1 MRTTLDN
8 RNPIANLE
16 HELIFQGFSPHTVK
30 LYLYYNKKFLDFIQK
45 SSKEVNNQDI
55 RKFVKK
61 QKSTREQS
69 LAISALRFYYNQI
82 LKRRFPSIRHPR
94 QERKAKEE
102 ISKEQIKRIIQKTDN
117 PKHKAILALKSYSK
131 LTTKQ
136 IILLEKDDFLAKT
149 SQIIIDY
156 GKKQEKTRDLSQNTG
171 KILKN
176 WLKLAK
182 NTKNPYIFPGM
193 GNKSHLS
200 MRGIQKILKITK
212 IG

>member
-1 MRTTLDN
+1 MRTTIND
-8 RNPIANLE
+8 RKPIANLKQ
-16 HELIFQGFSPHTVK
+16 ELLFQGFSPHTVK
-30 LYLYYNKKFLDFIQK
+30 IYVYYNKKFLDFIQK
-45 SSKEVNNQDI
+45 SPKEISSQDI
-55 RKFVKK
+55 IKFVKK

-82 LKRRFPSIRHPR
+82 LKRNFKPLKHPKHKKR
-94 QERKAKEE
+94 TKEK
-102 ISKEQIKRIIQKTDN
+102 ISKEKIRRIIQKTDN
-117 PKHKAILALKSYSK
+117 PKHKAILALKSYTK

-149 SQIIIDY
+149 SQIITDY
-156 GKKQEKTRDLSQNTG
+156 GKKQEKIHNLDQNTA

-193 GNKSHLS
+193 GNKAHLS
-200 MRGIQKILKITK
+200 MRGIQKILKISK
-212 IG
+212 K